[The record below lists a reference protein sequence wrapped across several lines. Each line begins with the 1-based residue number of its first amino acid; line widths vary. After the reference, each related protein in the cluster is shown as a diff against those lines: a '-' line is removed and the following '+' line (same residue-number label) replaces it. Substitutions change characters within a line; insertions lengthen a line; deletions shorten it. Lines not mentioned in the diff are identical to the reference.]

1 MTEMTV
7 DDILQQYTDNPLAR
21 KREFFRYYSHK
32 RIQHQLKQLE
42 MLKDVSGVRL
52 TEIGS
57 YLGFATAL
65 FQAAGFQVR
74 TIDAAPVDILGEITP
89 EDHISKNILDITS
102 QDVSGQEVVVCCET
116 LEHLHFTDVEKVL
129 EKLQTA
135 KVEWLLISVPYRCL
149 SIDARLVVNP
159 FSSMFK
165 WIMKLPT
172 KTFRAF
178 KPDPEP
184 HGHKWELGYKGY
196 GLDKLTSALDRAG
209 FRVEKQDYVG
219 SVQSVFMLSRRIL

>member
-1 MTEMTV
+1 MTDMTV
-7 DDILQQYTDNPLAR
+7 DEILQQYTDNPVAR
-21 KREFFRYYSHK
+21 KGEFFRYYSHK

-42 MLKDVSGVRL
+42 MLKDVPGIRL

-65 FQAAGFQVR
+65 FQAAGFQVQ
-74 TIDAAPVDILGEITP
+74 TIDAAPVGILGEITP
-89 EDHISKNILDITS
+89 ENHISKNILDITS
-102 QDVSGQEVVVCCET
+102 GDLEGQEVVVCCET
-116 LEHLHFTDVEKVL
+116 LEHLHFSDVDDIL
-129 EKLQTA
+129 GKLQAA

-149 SIDARLVVNP
+149 SIDARLIVNP

-172 KTFRAF
+172 KAFQAF

-184 HGHKWELGYKGY
+184 HGHKWELGYKGHA
-196 GLDKLTSALDRAG
+196 LDKLTSALDQAG

-219 SVQSVFMLSRRIL
+219 SVQSVFMLSRRIS